1 MAENIAWSIKK
12 QTKTRM
18 NQDLQAIQ
26 AAIQQSQS
34 LTEEEKATLLTSIK
48 KIDNEL
54 VIVSFKLERTEKV
67 KRTTAIL
74 LEETIEELEQK
85 RKAIEESN
93 AALTRSLEELRAAQ
107 EQLVQQEKLASLGQL
122 TAGIA
127 HEIKNPLNFVNNFSE
142 LSLELIDEV
151 FEEMEQLEKNE
162 STGLISEILNDV
174 KTNLQKVHEHG
185 TRADGIVKSMLMHS
199 RGSSGKKVPVDL
211 NSLVREN
218 VNLTFH
224 SMRANKNPI
233 NVTIDYDL
241 GDNVGEASL
250 ITEDFSRVIVNL
262 CSNAFDAMREKG
274 KHTEGYKAMLRIN
287 TKRQKDTVTVK
298 IQDNGPGIPEAI
310 KDKIL
315 QPFFTTKKGTEGT
328 GLGLSISHDIVKAHG
343 GELRVETKE
352 GNPDAPTRQDEGT
365 TFLIT
370 IPVKN

>member
-1 MAENIAWSIKK
+1 MNPELETILNIIQNSSSLPEEVKSGLINSINKVKK
-12 QTKTRM
+12 
-18 NQDLQAIQ
+18 
-26 AAIQQSQS
+26 
-34 LTEEEKATLLTSIK
+34 
-48 KIDNEL
+48 EL
-54 VIVSFKLERTEKV
+54 DIVSFKLERTEKV

-85 RKAIEESN
+85 RKAIEETN
-93 AALTRSLEELRAAQ
+93 AALTKSLEELRAAQ

-142 LSLELIDEV
+142 LSIELVDEV
-151 FEEMEQLEKNE
+151 IEEMGHLEKNNTTE
-162 STGLISEILNDV
+162 LISEILNDV

-199 RGSSGKKVPVDL
+199 RGSSGKRVPADINKL
-211 NSLVREN
+211 LAEN

-233 NVTIDYDL
+233 NAQIIFNLDENL
-241 GDNVGEASL
+241 GEVPL

-262 CSNAFDAMREKG
+262 CSNAFDAMRESVRQSVDFKPVLTIISKKQG
-274 KHTEGYKAMLRIN
+274 QKAVVEIH
-287 TKRQKDTVTVK
+287 
-298 IQDNGPGIPEAI
+298 DNGPGIPDDI

-343 GELRVETKE
+343 GELTVESTS
-352 GNPDAPTRQDEGT
+352 GEGT
-365 TFLIT
+365 TFIISVPL
-370 IPVKN
+370 KS